1 MRLYVC
7 VCIFPMNDA
16 TERDDCGFSNAR
28 RRILLLDKNDKNNV
42 YIWLLLFFSVKSQFL
57 PLSAQCFSTFF
68 FYRGLEIDQHTTI
81 RF

>member
-1 MRLYVC
+1 
-7 VCIFPMNDA
+7 MNDA

-28 RRILLLDKNDKNNV
+28 RRVLLLDKNDKNNV

-57 PLSAQCFSTFF
+57 PLSSAS